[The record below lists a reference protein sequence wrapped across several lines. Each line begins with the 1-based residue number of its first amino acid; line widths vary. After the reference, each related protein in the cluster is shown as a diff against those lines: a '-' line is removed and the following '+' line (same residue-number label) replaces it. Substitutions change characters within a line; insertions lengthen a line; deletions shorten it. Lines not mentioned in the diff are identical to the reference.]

1 MIVFKTV
8 ELLQNYISKQKKESK
23 KIGFVPTMGA
33 LHAGHISL
41 IETSKQKNLLTVC
54 SIFVNPTQFNDPKDF
69 ENYPITIEA
78 DILLLEE
85 NNCDVLFLPS
95 MNEIY
100 PSHLSTQ
107 QYQLG
112 FLETILEGKYRP
124 GHFQGVCQVVDRLL
138 QIVNPHF
145 LFLGQKDFQ
154 QCKVIELL
162 IQLQQIP
169 THLIICETQRELNG
183 LAMSSRNKRLQATE
197 IEKATN
203 IYKALNI
210 VKQKIEEQ
218 PLSTLKEEA
227 IEFLLNN
234 GFEKVDYIDVCD
246 ATTLTSISAYEKN
259 KPTVIVVAAF
269 LNGIRLIDNILL
281 S

>member
-23 KIGFVPTMGA
+23 EIGFVPTMGA

-41 IETSKQKNLLTVC
+41 IEASKEKNLLTVC

-100 PSHLSTQ
+100 PSHLSTKK
-107 QYQLG
+107 YPLG
-112 FLETILEGKYRP
+112 FLETVLEGKYRP

-227 IEFLLNN
+227 IDFLLNN

-246 ATTLTSISAYEKN
+246 ATTLKSISAYEKN